1 MATIKR
7 FPFLRHLRAE
17 SSSAILQTRNGRSVR
32 SGRGIAF
39 YFLPDTC
46 SVSEVPMD
54 DQDLVFLF
62 TGRSRD
68 FQQVTAQGTVTYRVV
83 DPEVLA
89 QRIDCAISLRSGNH
103 LKQPLEQIEMLIQQ
117 LAQQI
122 AHHLLSRQNL
132 EDLLGNGVELLRQEL
147 ANGLTHESSGLA
159 ELGLEIGTIRV
170 AAIQAS
176 AEVERALQTPKLEAI
191 QQQADEASFERRAL
205 AVEKERAIQENELNN
220 RVELAKRQTELI
232 EQQSLNNRKQ
242 AEESAAVMQIKAEA
256 GANRIRET
264 EAANT
269 EAEKA
274 RVGIYKALPVEV
286 LTGLALK
293 EFAGKLQRIDHVHL
307 TPDLLGS
314 LLADLTQS
322 AGKALEQ
329 VGKSRRTSKSAE
341 AKVERLAQ
349 RKQKK

>member
-17 SSSAILQTRNGRSVR
+17 ASSAILQTRNGRTVR
-32 SGRGIAF
+32 NGRGISF
-39 YFLPDTC
+39 YFLTDSC
-46 SVSEVPMD
+46 SVAEVPMD

-83 DPEVLA
+83 DPAILA
-89 QRIDCAISLRSGNH
+89 ERIDCSICLSGGHH
-103 LKQPLEQIEMLIQQ
+103 LKQPLEQIEMMIQQ

-122 AHHLLSRQNL
+122 AHSLLSR
-132 EDLLGNGVELLRQEL
+132 EDLERLLGDGVDLLREAL
-147 ANGLTHESSGLA
+147 SGGLTDPGSGLA
-159 ELGLEIGTIRV
+159 DLGLEIVSLRV

-176 AEVERALQTPKLEAI
+176 SEVERALQTPKLEAI

-205 AVEKERAIQENELNN
+205 AVEKERAIQENELHN
-220 RVELAKRQTELI
+220 RIELAKRESDLI
-232 EQQSLNNRKQ
+232 EQQSLNKRKE
-242 AEESAAVMQIKAEA
+242 AEEAATVQQIQAEA
-256 GANRIRET
+256 GANKIRET
-264 EAANT
+264 EAAKT

-274 RVGIYKALPVEV
+274 KVGIYKSLPSEV

-293 EFAGKLQRIDHVHL
+293 EFAGKLQRIDHIHL

-314 LLADLTQS
+314 LLTDLSQS
-322 AGKALEQ
+322 AGKALER
-329 VGKSRRTSKSAE
+329 VGKPT
-341 AKVERLAQ
+341 
-349 RKQKK
+349 RKGKE